1 LVSIE
6 VRETIGGSEGAVVGV
21 CELFQPLLD
30 VISRAEREGILHRR
44 VMETRMA
51 KIFEFKVEN
60 FPILIEKTYT

>member
-1 LVSIE
+1 M
-6 VRETIGGSEGAVVGV
+6 VGV

-30 VISRAEREGILHRR
+30 AISRAEREGILHRR

-51 KIFEFKVEN
+51 KKHFFEIKVEN